1 MTAGPRPVA
10 PSATGWT
17 RSRWFVTLFLTDIWE
32 RFSFYGMQAILVLY
46 AAAPADEG
54 GLGLPEATAAALF
67 GVYMA
72 MVFMLALP
80 GGWVGD
86 RILGERRAVIYGG
99 ITVAAGHFCMALPP
113 RACTYLGLLL
123 IGLGTGLLKPNM
135 SGLLTRFYGPGQAVQ
150 REAGFSVFYMSV
162 QVSALLAPLVTG
174 YLGERV
180 SWHAGFMAAGVGMT
194 LGVIQF
200 AVGARGFGDVG
211 AAPQRPA
218 AREELRTAAR
228 RTALCLAAAGAL
240 LAVDLAAGTFA
251 IEHVL
256 AGLGLVAFVVPF
268 LGYRSLRRHP
278 RLGADG
284 RARLDGYVRL
294 LLAAALFWMGVGQ
307 AGSLLNLFAQDSTDR
322 RLAGFTVP
330 AAWFQSAIPLF
341 ILITAPLFAMLWLRL
356 GPRASV
362 RLKFVLGLSFAG
374 AGFWLMSAA
383 AAAAADGERVSP
395 LWLVAVFLLLAC
407 GEITLGPVG
416 ISAAADAAPA
426 EFRGRVIGLWWLFCA
441 LGVAVGSR
449 VVLLIDVLPDWVYY
463 LLLGLTTVAAAAVL
477 ALFGRRVAR
486 MTAYRTDAPEA
497 PPQDAGKRSGEPG
510 PLTVQGP
517 RGS

>member
-1 MTAGPRPVA
+1 MTAGPRPAA
-10 PSATGWT
+10 PSALGWT
-17 RSRWFVTLFLTDIWE
+17 RSRWFLTLFLTDVWE

-54 GLGLPEATAAALF
+54 GLGLPETTAAALF

-80 GGWVGD
+80 GGWLGD
-86 RILGERRAVIYGG
+86 RVLGERRAVLYGG
-99 ITVAAGHFCMALPP
+99 STVAVGHFCMALPP
-113 RACTYLGLLL
+113 RACAYLGMLL
-123 IGLGTGLLKPNM
+123 IAVGTGLLKPNM

-150 REAGFSVFYMSV
+150 REAGFSIFYMSV

-180 SWHAGFMAAGVGMT
+180 NWHVGFMAAGVGMT

-200 AVGARGFGDVG
+200 AAGARGFGEVG

-218 AREELRTAAR
+218 APRELRAVAR
-228 RTALCLAAAGAL
+228 RTALCLAAGGAV
-240 LAVDLAAGTFA
+240 LAVDLAAGAFA
-251 IEHVL
+251 VEHVL
-256 AGLGLVAFVVPF
+256 MGLGLVAFVVPF

-278 RLGADG
+278 RLGAEG
-284 RARLDGYVRL
+284 RARLDGYLWL

-307 AGSLLNLFAQDSTDR
+307 AGSLLNLFAQNSVDR

-341 ILITAPLFAMLWLRL
+341 ILIAAPLFAMLWLRL

-362 RLKFVLGLSFAG
+362 RLKFVLGLCFAG
-374 AGFWLMSAA
+374 AGFGLMSL

-395 LWLVAVFLLLAC
+395 LWLMAVFLLLAC

-416 ISAAADAAPA
+416 ISAAADAAPS

-441 LGVAVGSR
+441 LGVALGSR
-449 VVLLIDVLPDWVYY
+449 VVLLIDVLADWAYY
-463 LLLGLTTVAAAAVL
+463 LLLGLATMTAAAAL
-477 ALFGRRVAR
+477 GLFGRRVGR
-486 MTAYRTDAPEA
+486 MTAYRTAAVDARS
-497 PPQDAGKRSGEPG
+497 QGAGDPSGGFG
-510 PLTVQGP
+510 PLAMRSSSGP
-517 RGS
+517 